1 MLKKGQSIRNICNL
15 YKSQLP
21 VSDRTIYNYM
31 HERVLSAD
39 LFDLKRTVQRKERK
53 KPGPALLVDKKCR
66 NGRLYSDFLEY
77 INENPDI
84 NVVEIDTV
92 EGTRGGKSLLTL
104 YFRNCNLQLAFLEEK
119 NVVQNINI
127 NRDNVAPVQK
137 GQKFGEITFSLNG
150 EVLSSTNIV
159 AKEDINKI
167 GTLNMIK
174 FVYGNWFNLLRNM

>member
-1 MLKKGQSIRNICNL
+1 
-15 YKSQLP
+15 
-21 VSDRTIYNYM
+21 M

-53 KPGPALLVDKKCR
+53 KPGPALLVDKECR

-77 INENPDI
+77 INENTDV

-119 NVVQNINI
+119 KQLCMCKKSI
-127 NRDNVAPVQK
+127 R
-137 GQKFGEITFSLNG
+137 
-150 EVLSSTNIV
+150 
-159 AKEDINKI
+159 
-167 GTLNMIK
+167 
-174 FVYGNWFNLLRNM
+174 